1 MSFDLVHARYVLI
14 HNVEPEKV
22 IDEMLRCLK
31 PGGALMLE
39 EPDFSAAKAFIGPVH
54 LKRAFDSVKQAIQST
69 FESRSMN
76 YAFGAALPALLEERP
91 TKIAS
96 IDYDC
101 PVTPGGDH
109 LAEMMRLSTLAL
121 REKYLA
127 TGSVTQSD
135 IDGYA
140 EFALTPQCWG
150 TYYATVRVLAHKV
163 VP

>member
-1 MSFDLVHARYVLI
+1 MR
-14 HNVEPEKV
+14 
-22 IDEMLRCLK
+22 R
-31 PGGALMLE
+31 
-39 EPDFSAAKAFIGPVH
+39 
-54 LKRAFDSVKQAIQST
+54 ST
-69 FESRSMN
+69 M
-76 YAFGAALPALLEERP
+76 
-91 TKIAS
+91 
-96 IDYDC
+96 
-101 PVTPGGDH
+101 
-109 LAEMMRLSTLAL
+109 AL